1 MASPKDFLLMNVREI
16 YMPEVDVN
24 KCKGHVD
31 TAIRRLKRLCDKLG
45 IAKRWRELEYHEKG
59 TEKRRRQKAAAVKRQ
74 QKRLRED
81 SGRR

>member
-1 MASPKDFLLMNVREI
+1 
-16 YMPEVDVN
+16 MPEVDVN

-45 IAKRWRELEYHEKG
+45 IAKRWRELEYHEKS